1 MKMKRILLFL
11 LGIFILLQLVPANKP
26 EVIADN
32 PNDLF
37 LNNNVP
43 SNIELMLR
51 TSCYDCHSNETMY
64 PWYAHVAPVSF
75 LVSKDTREGRR
86 ELNFSEWEKL
96 DAHEKEE
103 MLEEIAE
110 EVEEGEMPMK
120 IYPVTHPKARLSDEN
135 REEIENWALSMAESL
150 VD

>member
-1 MKMKRILLFL
+1 MIAIPMKRYT
-11 LGIFILLQLVPANKP
+11 LGMPMWHLYL
-26 EVIADN
+26 
-32 PNDLF
+32 
-37 LNNNVP
+37 
-43 SNIELMLR
+43 
-51 TSCYDCHSNETMY
+51 
-64 PWYAHVAPVSF
+64 F

-96 DAHEKEE
+96 DADEKAE

-120 IYPVTHPKARLSDEN
+120 IYPITHPKARLSDEN
-135 REEIENWALSMAESL
+135 REEIENWALSMAQSL